1 MLGVVA
7 QQIPFATTCNRVCKR
22 PSTFNIQQC
31 WKLLADN
38 VAKSYPQALLLS
50 LTEKVEKQ
58 AFFFTQKWFD
68 YYLLR
73 HILFLAK
80 ASL

>member
-22 PSTFNIQQC
+22 PSTCNIQQC

-58 AFFFTQKWFD
+58 AFF
-68 YYLLR
+68 
-73 HILFLAK
+73 HSK